1 MRINGVICGKLKTP
15 LKVNGNLK
23 PDLGSLYACIFIKHV
38 QFFPGKM
45 DEPMKVEKGGPA
57 PVVRDPEFQ
66 VNLAL
71 HL

>member
-1 MRINGVICGKLKTP
+1 
-15 LKVNGNLK
+15 
-23 PDLGSLYACIFIKHV
+23 
-38 QFFPGKM
+38 M